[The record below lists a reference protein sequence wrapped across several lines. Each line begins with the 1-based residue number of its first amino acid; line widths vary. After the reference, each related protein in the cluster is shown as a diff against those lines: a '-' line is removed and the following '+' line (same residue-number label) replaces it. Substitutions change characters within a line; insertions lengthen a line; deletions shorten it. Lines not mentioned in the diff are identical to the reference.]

1 MDTQHMSRDAA
12 SQDVLIGYGAG
23 NSIAIID
30 LGQEIAFRATTY
42 LNKLLSIIAARAL
55 QGALLD
61 CCRIAANECVPGP
74 ATLTHIYVSTTSVLV
89 KRHLPTTSTRHICQM

>member
-1 MDTQHMSRDAA
+1 MDTQRMSRDAA

-42 LNKLLSIIAARAL
+42 LNKLLSIIAATARCRELYWIVVAL
-55 QGALLD
+55 RLTNVFQGQQ
-61 CCRIAANECVPGP
+61 R
-74 ATLTHIYVSTTSVLV
+74 
-89 KRHLPTTSTRHICQM
+89 